1 MDEGTQERNS
11 MSQDKEQK
19 SGKGPQREVGKRTQ
33 GQGTPRPRRQP
44 ASAGKGT
51 APREKAG
58 AAGERGKRE
67 KKPPKYTG
75 KALIAYRSYIV
86 LTVISAI
93 IVAGYTMWSLFSAA
107 PDPDG
112 NGRHP
117 DNTRAPI
124 VTQYVDPDTG
134 ETIEEEIPGL
144 PADRKREFYTFLLIG
159 QSQDTGGKLSD
170 TMMLAAY
177 DVPNQ
182 TLSVMSLPRD
192 TYVKY
197 NGRLML
203 LNAVYNAA
211 GGDRDGKG
219 VAGLKQAVKDLTG
232 IYPDFH
238 VIIQWEALGE
248 LVDAIGGVYYEV
260 PFDMYY
266 NDLSQHFK
274 IDLKKGY
281 QLLDGEGAMGL
292 VRWRHNSDN
301 SGHISSTYGYAEGD
315 IGRIKTQ
322 QAFLKEVIK
331 KCLQMDTLLKNLGDY
346 IGIFQRNVTTDLE
359 IGHMAYF
366 AKSALGGLDMENV
379 KFETLPWYSAGNA
392 HILPSGSQIVK
403 SINNGYNPYKNDI
416 RLGELRLATMD
427 DVPRPSVSAAPVES
441 EEPDD
446 DPVESHEPSGSPK
459 PSASPTVGEPILP
472 PGVAATTR
480 PSSSPKPSGQPAE
493 SGTPHPTESQ
503 PSAAPSA
510 TGEVEPTPAPPAVDT
525 PAPTPPLAEPTQPP
539 ASEPDNEPLLPPG
552 V

>member
-1 MDEGTQERNS
+1 M
-11 MSQDKEQK
+11 
-19 SGKGPQREVGKRTQ
+19 
-33 GQGTPRPRRQP
+33 
-44 ASAGKGT
+44 
-51 APREKAG
+51 
-58 AAGERGKRE
+58 
-67 KKPPKYTG
+67 
-75 KALIAYRSYIV
+75 IAYRSHIV

-93 IVAGYTMWSLFSAA
+93 IVAGYTRWSLFSAA

-248 LVDAIGGVYYEV
+248 LVDAIGCVY
-260 PFDMYY
+260 
-266 NDLSQHFK
+266 
-274 IDLKKGY
+274 
-281 QLLDGEGAMGL
+281 
-292 VRWRHNSDN
+292 
-301 SGHISSTYGYAEGD
+301 
-315 IGRIKTQ
+315 
-322 QAFLKEVIK
+322 
-331 KCLQMDTLLKNLGDY
+331 
-346 IGIFQRNVTTDLE
+346 
-359 IGHMAYF
+359 
-366 AKSALGGLDMENV
+366 
-379 KFETLPWYSAGNA
+379 
-392 HILPSGSQIVK
+392 
-403 SINNGYNPYKNDI
+403 
-416 RLGELRLATMD
+416 
-427 DVPRPSVSAAPVES
+427 
-441 EEPDD
+441 
-446 DPVESHEPSGSPK
+446 
-459 PSASPTVGEPILP
+459 
-472 PGVAATTR
+472 
-480 PSSSPKPSGQPAE
+480 
-493 SGTPHPTESQ
+493 
-503 PSAAPSA
+503 
-510 TGEVEPTPAPPAVDT
+510 
-525 PAPTPPLAEPTQPP
+525 
-539 ASEPDNEPLLPPG
+539 
-552 V
+552 